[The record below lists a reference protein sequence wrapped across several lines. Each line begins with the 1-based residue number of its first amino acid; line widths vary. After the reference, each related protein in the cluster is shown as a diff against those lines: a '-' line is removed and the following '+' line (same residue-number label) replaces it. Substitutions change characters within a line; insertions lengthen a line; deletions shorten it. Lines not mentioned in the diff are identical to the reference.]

1 MFPDLQLG
9 PELLSSDGCGDE
21 SGGFVDRQEDL
32 VVGLRADFGELGQVD
47 VEVVLVGHR
56 DADPVDVGNPLQGIH
71 LEPMKKG
78 FKGLSF
84 NA

>member
-32 VVGLRADFGELGQVD
+32 VVGLRTDFRELGQVD

-56 DADPVDVGNPLQGIH
+56 DADGVDLWDALHRVH
-71 LEPMKKG
+71 L
-78 FKGLSF
+78 
-84 NA
+84 